1 MKFYFVHI
9 VKVCFVFK
17 KQSLCLYAYIPPYMH
32 KILPTLG
39 NEEEWQ
45 KIKFCKKS
53 LVELIFLLAT
63 KNLKMF
69 YFTRPTGG
77 VLKK

>member
-1 MKFYFVHI
+1 
-9 VKVCFVFK
+9 
-17 KQSLCLYAYIPPYMH
+17 MH

-69 YFTRPTGG
+69 YFTRPTGE